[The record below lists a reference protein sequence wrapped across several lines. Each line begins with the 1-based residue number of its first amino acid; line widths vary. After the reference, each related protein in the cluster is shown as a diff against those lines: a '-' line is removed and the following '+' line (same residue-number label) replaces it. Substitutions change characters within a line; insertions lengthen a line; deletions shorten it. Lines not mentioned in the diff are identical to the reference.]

1 MAGGTLTPLT
11 PLTMQELKLSQTLD
25 GANMSPY
32 HTSGEFASLIVL
44 ETSNHELRNCSFHCQ
59 LKLIYLQTLIF
70 HVTDTYFFLQN

>member
-32 HTSGEFASLIVL
+32 HTSGEFASLKVFVM
-44 ETSNHELRNCSFHCQ
+44 SNRKRRNCSFHCQ
-59 LKLIYLQTLIF
+59 LKLIYLLT
-70 HVTDTYFFLQN
+70 VTNISCH